1 VITVRVLLGLWLSL
15 AGLGAN
21 GEEPPMPDAVAFEVK
36 LEVPLQEIHEDFCW
50 FHPRCAAIPG
60 AGQEGAPAVVMTLMK
75 ELSASDFYS
84 GLYFMRT
91 DDLGRTWR
99 GPIEIPELAWRR
111 DGKGVIISVADVT
124 PGWHAPT
131 GKLVAIGCQVRY
143 SESGEQLDDVH
154 RANCTAYATYDPV
167 ADSWAG
173 WRVLEMPTDPVFDFC
188 RSACS
193 QWLVEADGRL
203 LVPFYHNRTAGEPSK
218 VTVFRCTFDGTEMR
232 CQEQGNT
239 LELNVV
245 RGLCEPS
252 LAAFHGRVYLT
263 LRNDERAYVT
273 VSDDGLN
280 YEPIRPW
287 TFDDGSD
294 LGSYN
299 TQQHW
304 LTHGEGLFLCYTRR
318 GADNDHIPRNRAPLF
333 MAQVD
338 PVRLCVIR
346 ATEKVLIPERGLML
360 GNFGA
365 AAITPQE
372 SWVTDSEYLSLKHG
386 YHPSPRGGNGSTFLA
401 RVMW

>member
-1 VITVRVLLGLWLSL
+1 MPALLGLWLAL

-21 GEEPPMPDAVAFEVK
+21 GEEPPMPAAVAFDVK
-36 LEVPLQEIHEDFCW
+36 LEVPLQEINEAFCW

-60 AGQEGAPAVVMTLMK
+60 AGVDGGPAVVMVLLK

-84 GLYFMRT
+84 GVYTMRT

-111 DGKGVIISVADVT
+111 DEKGVIISVADVT

-131 GKLVAIGCQVRY
+131 GKLIAIGCQVRY
-143 SESGEQLDDVH
+143 NESGDQLEDEY
-154 RANCTAYATYDPV
+154 RGNCTTYATYDPA
-167 ADSWAG
+167 ADSWTG
-173 WRVLEMPTDPVFDFC
+173 WRVLEMPPDPTFDFS

-193 QWLVEADGRL
+193 QWLVEPDGRL
-203 LVPFYHNRTAGEPSK
+203 LVAFYHNSTASEPSK
-218 VTVFRCTFDGTEMR
+218 VTVFRCTFDGTELKWV
-232 CQEQGNT
+232 EQGNT

-252 LAAFHGRVYLT
+252 LAALGGRVYMT
-263 LRNDERAYVT
+263 LGNDEKGYVT
-273 VSDDGLN
+273 VSDDGLH

-304 LTHGEGLFLCYTRR
+304 LTHGEGLFLAYTRR
-318 GADNDHIPRNRAPLF
+318 GANNDHIMRNRAPLF

-346 ATEKVLIPERGLML
+346 ATERELMPERGLML

-365 AAITPQE
+365 AAITEDE

-386 YHPSPRGGNGSTFLA
+386 YCPSPRGGNGSTFLA
-401 RVMW
+401 RVRWAAR